1 MSSGSMLAVSNP
13 VNEAGLAAEL
23 AVRLVGSSSD
33 ASQLVNASPTTI
45 IWVEHGDEVVVHLD
59 SVQVRLV
66 TGSLLVSVD
75 LETDQTGRATLV
87 TAFALGAATDPA
99 GLTAVTDD
107 LPKGLGAL
115 SARWGKTLQAAIW
128 ASLLGLAQDA
138 AAQQGGA
145 PIGLAVTQGSLTVIA
160 GTPLSAQARPA

>member
-1 MSSGSMLAVSNP
+1 LSSGSMLAVSNP
-13 VNEAGLAAEL
+13 VNEAELAAEL

-33 ASQLVNASPTTI
+33 GSQLVNLNATTI

-59 SVQVRLV
+59 SVQVRIL
-66 TGSLLVSVD
+66 TTSLLVSAD
-75 LETDQTGRATLV
+75 LETDQTGRSTLV
-87 TAFALGAATDPA
+87 TAFALGGATDPA

-128 ASLLGLAQDA
+128 ASLLGFAQDA

-145 PIGLAVTQGSLTVIA
+145 PIGLAVSQGSLTVIA